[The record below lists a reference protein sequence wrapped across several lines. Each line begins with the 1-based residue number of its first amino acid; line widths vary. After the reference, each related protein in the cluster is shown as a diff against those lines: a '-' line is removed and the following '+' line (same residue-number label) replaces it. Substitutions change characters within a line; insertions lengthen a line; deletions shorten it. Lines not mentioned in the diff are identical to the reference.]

1 MMTDTPAETHSG
13 RCFCGAVTFTAQG
26 PLVGVIACHC
36 RDCQQMH
43 GNYNVM
49 AGVARDRLTVAG
61 PLVWFASSDKA
72 RRGFCG
78 TCASRLFKDNLGS
91 PRMMVSMGAFD
102 AATGLSMARNLWV
115 ESKGD
120 WYDLPAVPG

>member
-1 MMTDTPAETHSG
+1 MTEDLSTG
-13 RCFCGAVTFTAQG
+13 RCFCGAVTFSVSA
-26 PLVGVIACHC
+26 PPVGVIACHC

-49 AGVARDRLTVAG
+49 ARVPRDALSVSG
-61 PLVWFASSDKA
+61 EELVWFRSSDKA

-78 TCASRLFKDNLGS
+78 KCGSRLFKDNVGTDAVL
-91 PRMMVSMGAFD
+91 VSMGSFD
-102 AATGLSMARNLWV
+102 GSTGLRLFRNIWT

-120 WYDLPAVPG
+120 WYDLPPE